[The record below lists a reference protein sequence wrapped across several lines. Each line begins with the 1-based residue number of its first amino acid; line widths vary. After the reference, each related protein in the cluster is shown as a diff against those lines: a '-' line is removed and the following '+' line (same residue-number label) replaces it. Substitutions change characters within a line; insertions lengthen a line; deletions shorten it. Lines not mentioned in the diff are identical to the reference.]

1 MESNAKKQIFY
12 QIQIEINEK
21 DKHNNP
27 ICYYELD
34 RTDRA
39 ELIDSIIKPFLNGE
53 EFWFNGYFISKT
65 KINRLLVK
73 TTEKTTKELA
83 KYEND
88 HMPRNIIMYVSPEAI
103 VSYDKYT
110 TDITKSVFEEAKKNV
125 IPQKKSLKKNTI
137 NDFSKVFIV
146 HGHDKL
152 AKLEVARFIE
162 KLGFE
167 AIILSE
173 QANEGKTII
182 EKIEEYSDVDFGIVS
197 YTPCDVGSE
206 KDTNDFKPRAR
217 QNVVFEHGYLI
228 GKLGRE
234 KVHALK
240 KDNVE
245 TPNDIS
251 GIVYTEMDSGKAWQ
265 IAIAKEM
272 KKVGYD
278 IDFNK
283 IM

>member
-1 MESNAKKQIFY
+1 MESNAEKQVFY

-21 DKHNNP
+21 DKHKNP

-34 RTDRA
+34 RTDRT

-53 EFWFNGYFISKT
+53 EFWFNGYFISKA

-146 HGHDKL
+146 HGHDEL
-152 AKLEVARFIE
+152 AKIEVARFIE

-182 EKIEEYSDVDFGIVS
+182 EKIEEYSDVDFGIVL

>member
-1 MESNAKKQIFY
+1 MESNAEKQVFY

-21 DKHNNP
+21 DKHKNP

-53 EFWFNGYFISKT
+53 EFWFNGYFISKA

-146 HGHDKL
+146 HGHDEL
-152 AKLEVARFIE
+152 AKIEVARFIE

-182 EKIEEYSDVDFGIVS
+182 EKIEEYSDVDFGIVL

-251 GIVYTEMDSGKAWQ
+251 GIVYTEMDPGKAWQ

>member
-1 MESNAKKQIFY
+1 MESNAEKQVFY

-21 DKHNNP
+21 DKHKNP

-53 EFWFNGYFISKT
+53 EFWFNGYFISKA

-73 TTEKTTKELA
+73 TTEKTAKELA

-88 HMPRNIIMYVSPEAI
+88 HMPGNIFMYVSPEAI

-110 TDITKSVFEEAKKNV
+110 TDITKSVFEEARKNV

-146 HGHDKL
+146 HGHDEL
-152 AKLEVARFIE
+152 AKIEVARFIE

-182 EKIEEYSDVDFGIVS
+182 EKIEEYSDVDFGIVL

-228 GKLGRE
+228 GKLCRE

-245 TPNDIS
+245 IPNDIS

-272 KKVGYD
+272 QKVGYD

>member
-1 MESNAKKQIFY
+1 MESNAEKQVFY

-21 DKHNNP
+21 DNHKNS

-53 EFWFNGYFISKT
+53 EFCFNGYFISKE

-110 TDITKSVFEEAKKNV
+110 TDITKSVFEEARKNV

-146 HGHDKL
+146 HGHDEL
-152 AKLEVARFIE
+152 AKIEVARFIE

-182 EKIEEYSDVDFGIVS
+182 EKIEEYSDVDFGIVL

-272 KKVGYD
+272 QKVGYD

>member
-1 MESNAKKQIFY
+1 MGSNTETQVFY

-21 DKHNNP
+21 DKNKNP

-34 RTDRA
+34 KTDRT
-39 ELIDSIIKPFLNGE
+39 EIINSIIKPFLNGE
-53 EFWFNGYFISKT
+53 EFCFNGYFISKA

-73 TTEKTTKELA
+73 TTEKTTKELS
-83 KYEND
+83 KYENE
-88 HMPRNIIMYVSPEAI
+88 HLSKNIIMYISPEAI

-110 TDITKSVFEEAKKNV
+110 TDITKSVFEEAKKNI

-146 HGHDKL
+146 HGHDEL
-152 AKLEVARFIE
+152 AKIEVARFIE

-182 EKIEEYSDVDFGIVS
+182 EKIEEYSDVDFGIVL